1 MTGMPEPL
9 FRFSPRPNRAHEI
22 QWRSWGQDVFDEAH
36 KHNKP
41 ILLAISAV
49 WCHWCHVMD
58 ETTYSDPRIIQRI
71 NDTLLPVRVDNDQ
84 RPDINSRYN
93 MGGWPTTAI
102 LTPAGEIITGSTYI
116 PPDQMTE
123 LLDQVDEYWRN
134 NKGTATDQLTEP
146 TMPTLLDTSSPDH
159 EVLDEIV
166 EAIREQFDR
175 AYGGLGVMPKFPQPE
190 VWELLLSH
198 FTATGDGSLAG
209 MTVRTLDAMA
219 GSNVYDQVAGGFF
232 RYSTTREWTIPH
244 FEKMLEDNA
253 DLAHLYLRA
262 FQTLG
267 DETYRQIA
275 DHLLN
280 WANRTLMGDDG
291 LWGGSQDADEE
302 YYRLPEE
309 ERNKRKDPFVDPTIY
324 THANALMIQSQLLAA
339 SLINPNQYGPMALT
353 ALEALWDRMW
363 DDRQGLYHV
372 DVNENPSLPG
382 LLVDI
387 AYFGHALLDGY
398 EYTGD
403 PLFLE
408 RSHTLLEWA
417 DAHLFNGRVYWDQ
430 IERPA
435 EDAQG
440 RLKHR
445 QQPLKE
451 NATMARL
458 WVRLGTI
465 ENDQDEMEKGQSIL
479 AALAGFAKE
488 QGVFGAS
495 WALATDMLEAPE
507 LTATI
512 VDSPAH
518 SGSDLRRAMFG
529 VFDRRRGIRSWPVGT
544 PEFEASG
551 LPEIPLPALY
561 ICRGTACAQP
571 VTEPEHIIE
580 ALQSLIFPE
589 GLEAGGA
596 LNDPGQSES

>member
-1 MTGMPEPL
+1 MSEPL
-9 FRFSPRPNRAHEI
+9 FRFSPNPNRAHEI
-22 QWRSWGQDVFDEAH
+22 QWRAWGPDVFEEA
-36 KHNKP
+36 KQQNKP

-58 ETTYSDPRIIQRI
+58 ESTYSDPRIIQRI
-71 NDTLLPVRVDNDQ
+71 NDSLLPVRVDNDQ

-102 LTPAGEIITGSTYI
+102 LTPVGEIITGSTYV
-116 PPDQMTE
+116 PPDQMTQ
-123 LLDQVDEYWRN
+123 LLDQVEQYWEG
-134 NKGTATDQLTEP
+134 NKETLGDQLTEP
-146 TMPTLLDTSSPDH
+146 TMPTLLDTPSPDH
-159 EVLDEIV
+159 EVLDEII
-166 EAIREQFDR
+166 EAIRQQFDR

-219 GSNVYDQVAGGFF
+219 GSILYDQIAGGFF

-253 DLAHLYLRA
+253 DLARLFLRA

-267 DETYRQIA
+267 DETYRQVA
-275 DHLLN
+275 DHQLS
-280 WANRTLMGDDG
+280 WANRTLLSDDG

-302 YYRLPEE
+302 YYRLSQED
-309 ERNKRKDPFVDPTIY
+309 RDKRKAPYVDPTIY

-339 SLINPNQYGPMALT
+339 SLINPNQYGPIALT

-363 DDRQGLYHV
+363 DEDQGLYHV
-372 DVNENPSLPG
+372 DPGDNPALPG
-382 LLVDI
+382 LLIDI
-387 AYFGHALLDGY
+387 AYYAHALLDGY

-403 PLFLE
+403 PLYLE
-408 RSHTLLEWA
+408 RTHTLLTWA
-417 DAHLFNGRVYWDQ
+417 DAHLWSGRVYWDQ
-430 IERPA
+430 VER
-435 EDAQG
+435 DADDSLG

-451 NATMARL
+451 NSVMARL
-458 WVRLGTI
+458 WIRIGTI
-465 ENDQDEMEKGQSIL
+465 ENDPDEVERGQAIL
-479 AALAGFAKE
+479 GALAGFAKE

-495 WALATDMLEAPE
+495 WALATDMVEAPE
-507 LTATI
+507 LTATVI
-512 VDSPAH
+512 DSPSH
-518 SGSDLRRAMFG
+518 SGTDLRHAMFG

-544 PEFEASG
+544 PEFDASG

-561 ICRGTACAQP
+561 ICRGTVCAAP
-571 VTEPEHIIE
+571 VTEPDQIIE
-580 ALQSLIFPE
+580 ALRSLIFPE
-589 GLEAGGA
+589 GMNPEDSSTP
-596 LNDPGQSES
+596 NSES

>member
-1 MTGMPEPL
+1 MSEPL

-22 QWRSWGQDVFDEAH
+22 QWRAWGAEAFEEA
-36 KHNKP
+36 KEHNKP
-41 ILLAISAV
+41 ILLSISAV

-71 NDTLLPVRVDNDQ
+71 NDSLLPVRVDNDL
-84 RPDINSRYN
+84 RPDINTRYN

-102 LTPAGEIITGSTYI
+102 LTPAGEIITGGTFV
-116 PPDQMTE
+116 PPDQMMQ
-123 LLDQVDEYWRN
+123 LLDQVEQYWQANREQI
-134 NKGTATDQLTEP
+134 GDQLTEP
-146 TMPTLLDTSSPDH
+146 TMPQLLDTPSPDH
-159 EVLDEIV
+159 EVLDHIID
-166 EAIREQFDR
+166 AIRQQFDR
-175 AYGGLGVMPKFPQPE
+175 AYGGIGVMPKFPQPD

-209 MTVRTLDAMA
+209 MAVRTLDAMA
-219 GSNVYDQVAGGFF
+219 GSNLYDQVAGGFF

-280 WANRTLMGDDG
+280 WVNSTLMGDDG
-291 LWGGSQDADEE
+291 LWGGSQDADED
-302 YYRLPEE
+302 YYRLAPEE
-309 ERNKRKDPFVDPTIY
+309 RQKRIPPAVDPTIY

-339 SLINPNQYGPMALT
+339 SLINPTQYGPIALT
-353 ALEALWDRMW
+353 ALEALYDRMW
-363 DDRQGLYHV
+363 DDEDGLYHV
-372 DVNENPSLPG
+372 EMGESRALPG
-382 LLVDI
+382 LLVDV

-403 PLFLE
+403 PIMLE
-408 RSHTLLEWA
+408 RVHTLMEWA
-417 DAHLFNGRVYWDQ
+417 DQHLWGGRVYWDQ
-430 IERPA
+430 QERSGD
-435 EDAQG
+435 DALG

-451 NATMARL
+451 NTTMARL
-458 WVRLGTI
+458 WIRLGTI
-465 ENDQDEMEKGQSIL
+465 ENDEEEVNRGHAIL
-479 AALAGFAKE
+479 GALADFARD
-488 QGVFGAS
+488 QGVFAAS
-495 WALATDMLEAPE
+495 WALATDMAEAPE

-512 VDSPAH
+512 VESANH
-518 SGSDLRRAMFG
+518 SGTDLRRAMFG

-544 PEFEASG
+544 PEFAASG

-561 ICRGTACAQP
+561 ICRGTVCAAP
-571 VTEPEHIIE
+571 VTDPEQIIE
-580 ALQSLIFPE
+580 ALRSLIFPDGE
-589 GLEAGGA
+589 GEQA
-596 LNDPGQSES
+596 LSGDES